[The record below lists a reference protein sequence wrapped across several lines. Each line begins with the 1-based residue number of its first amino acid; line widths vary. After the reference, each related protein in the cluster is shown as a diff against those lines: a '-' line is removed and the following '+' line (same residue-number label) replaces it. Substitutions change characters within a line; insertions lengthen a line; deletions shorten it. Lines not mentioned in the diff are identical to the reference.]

1 MSIMKPYPQQ
11 IVAVDDEEVDEEV
24 VDTVETVDLVG
35 EVDDAEE
42 VRMFFSCQAILWKCS
57 LILIS
62 SGKVGRR

>member
-1 MSIMKPYPQQ
+1 MKPYPQQ

-24 VDTVETVDLVG
+24 LDTVETVDLVG

-42 VRMFFSCQAILWKCS
+42 VRMFFSYPAILWKGS

>member
-1 MSIMKPYPQQ
+1 MKPYPQQ

-42 VRMFFSCQAILWKCS
+42 KNVFLLSGNTLERFSHINIIWKS
-57 LILIS
+57 W
-62 SGKVGRR
+62 